1 MNWGKWF
8 SGGQYFAIKNI
19 SFKTPILRSDLCHY
33 SGAKTVLKETITVTG
48 TTFMNTADIH
58 EYFSI

>member
-1 MNWGKWF
+1 MKHFKISLSIKRFKFVKVCDKKMNWGKWF

-33 SGAKTVLKETITVTG
+33 SGA
-48 TTFMNTADIH
+48 
-58 EYFSI
+58 